1 MNQNNEWTVSQLDKL
16 IAKSLDY
23 KEKALLN
30 GVKEALKEQEK
41 RREQNQGELD
51 GTLWSPGEWRT

>member
-1 MNQNNEWTVSQLDKL
+1 MEEQNKWTFSHLDVL
-16 IAKSLDY
+16 IKESLDY

-30 GVKEALKEQEK
+30 GVKQALKEQEK

-51 GTLWSPGEWRT
+51 GTLWSPGEWRS